1 MEIRAQLLAAALA
14 ALLTSGLGAQP
25 SRGAEPVSLPE
36 LGWSPAWYEPLDGYR
51 GPTVRLHFR
60 SVVPEGANRRL
71 AWARWSYHRDTLS
84 HGGAKYNAR
93 VTRYR
98 VDCPTLRL
106 QPLANRYFWD
116 DIVTARPVAPG
127 ENRVGAWI
135 SPEPYSPEYGIATT
149 ACLPQALGGGSPF
162 AIPEDRWRS
171 PSPGTRQFGWDIDAA
186 PPARYGDRLVAWF
199 RSRLSP
205 PRERLDGRTVNVQ
218 YDWVMID
225 CATSRRRVL
234 RTWQVSAGAVVDS
247 LRGVG
252 AESDPIRPP
261 AAMTALIRA
270 ACEGPYLSGA
280 TPPPPPG

>member
-1 MEIRAQLLAAALA
+1 METRTQLLAVALA

-25 SRGAEPVSLPE
+25 SRGAEPVSLQEP
-36 LGWSPAWYEPLDGYR
+36 GWSSVWYEPLDGYR
-51 GPTVRLHFR
+51 GPTVGLHFR
-60 SVVPEGANRRL
+60 SVIAEGANRRL
-71 AWARWSYHRDTLS
+71 AWARWNYNMDTLS
-84 HGGAKYNAR
+84 LGGAKYNVR
-93 VTRYR
+93 ITRYR

-106 QPLANRYFWD
+106 QPLAHRYFWNEL
-116 DIVTARPVAPG
+116 IAARPVAPG

-149 ACLPQALGGGSPF
+149 ACLPQTLGGGSPL
-162 AIPEDRWRS
+162 AIPAERWRS
-171 PSPGTRQFGWDIDAA
+171 PSPGTRQFDWAIDAA
-186 PPARYGDRLVAWF
+186 PPARYGDRRVAWF
-199 RSRLSP
+199 RSRFSP
-205 PRERLDGRTVNVQ
+205 PRAGLGGQTHDSQ
-218 YDWVMID
+218 YEWVMID

-234 RTWQVSAGAVVDS
+234 RSWKVSAGAVVDS
-247 LRGVG
+247 LRGVS